1 MPIGGPSLLLMAYM
15 ADGVQRGQLWWVDH
29 DPAIGAEAVM
39 TRPALIVSSDAM
51 NKHARTVIICPLT
64 SSVHRVYNFEV
75 FIPQGDGDLD
85 RDSKLQPQLIRAVD
99 KQRLKR
105 YIGRVSEITLA
116 IVTEAIALQTGMR
129 D

>member
-1 MPIGGPSLLLMAYM
+1 MVCVTDFMIR
-15 ADGVQRGQLWWVDH
+15 RGQLWWVDH
-29 DPAIGAEAVM
+29 DPAIGSEAAM
-39 TRPALIVSSDAM
+39 TRPALVVSSDAM

-64 SSVHRVYNFEV
+64 SSIHRVYNFEV
-75 FIPQGDGDLD
+75 FIPKGDGNLE

-99 KQRLKR
+99 KQRLKQ
-105 YIGRVSEITLA
+105 YIGRVTDTTLA